1 MTSAAMVLGMLPT
14 ALNDGPGS
22 EFRAPMAVG
31 VIGGV
36 ISSTFLTLLVVPV
49 FYLFME
55 GVKNVAADVVFRWI
69 LGRAREVRVDDGPAA
84 AAVMPDAVPG
94 EAEE

>member
-1 MTSAAMVLGMLPT
+1 
-14 ALNDGPGS
+14 
-22 EFRAPMAVG
+22 MAIG

-55 GVKNVAADVVFRWI
+55 GVKSVAADVVFRWI
-69 LGRAREVRVDDGPAA
+69 LGRPREVRVDDAVAPAP
-84 AAVMPDAVPG
+84 AVLSDMEPG